1 LLSLSNDAC
10 NIFAFG
16 KNTKAYRRAGAE
28 AVYNWAGTIRA
39 NENQKTLIII
49 AETFGERFIE
59 FTII

>member
-1 LLSLSNDAC
+1 MMPAIFLLLVK
-10 NIFAFG
+10 IRRH
-16 KNTKAYRRAGAE
+16 RRAGAE
-28 AVYNWAGTIRA
+28 AVYNWAGKIHA